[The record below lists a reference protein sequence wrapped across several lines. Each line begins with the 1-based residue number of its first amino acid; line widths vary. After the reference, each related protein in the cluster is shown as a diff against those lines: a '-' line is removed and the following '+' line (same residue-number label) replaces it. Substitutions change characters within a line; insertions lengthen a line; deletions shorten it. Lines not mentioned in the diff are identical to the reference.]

1 MEIQTGLYKSDVNR
15 LLTVLNHEEPDRLPH
30 IELWV
35 TSQDVYEYI
44 LERKL
49 DYTIG
54 DAAEG
59 GQSIT
64 PQDDV
69 EFARRLG
76 QDAVLCNF
84 NWRPNNVF
92 ELAEDGTR
100 HYVDGTIKSMADL
113 ENLDPPPSLDEQLRH
128 LELYLTAAQGTG
140 VGIIANLTS
149 FFDSAMLAIG
159 MTDSLYMFYDNRP
172 LLDKLMDILVEHQE
186 KVMRAICDQFGDE
199 IAFVMINDDIGHN
212 SGLMVHPRMFMEMFP
227 ERMKRLI
234 APAKDIGKLVL
245 MHTDGK
251 LDNILPILYDVG
263 IDINHPIEPES
274 NDIVE
279 VKRKWQGKMALI
291 GNVHTPLLAYGS
303 IEEID
308 RLVQEY
314 CVKLAPGGGYVLG
327 SSTSI
332 MDGIPPQNFAAMIE
346 AVHRYGRYG
355 SLGQA

>member
-1 MEIQTGLYKSDVNR
+1 M
-15 LLTVLNHEEPDRLPH
+15 
-30 IELWV
+30 
-35 TSQDVYEYI
+35 
-44 LERKL
+44 
-49 DYTIG
+49 
-54 DAAEG
+54 
-59 GQSIT
+59 
-64 PQDDV
+64 
-69 EFARRLG
+69 
-76 QDAVLCNF
+76 LCNF

-100 HYVDGTIKSMADL
+100 HYVDGTIKSLADL
-113 ENLDPPPSLDEQLRH
+113 DDLDPPPLLDDQLRH
-128 LELYLTAAQGTG
+128 LELYLSAAQGTG

-172 LLDKLMDILVEHQE
+172 LLDKLMDILVGHQE
-186 KVMRAICDQFGDE
+186 KVMRAVCEQFGDE
-199 IAFVMINDDIGHN
+199 IAFVMVNDDIGHN

-251 LDNILPILYDVG
+251 LDNILPILHDVG
-263 IDINHPIEPES
+263 IDVNHPIEPES

-279 VKRKWQGKMALI
+279 VKRQWQGKMALI

-303 IEEID
+303 IEEIE
-308 RLVQEY
+308 RQVQEY

-327 SSTSI
+327 I
-332 MDGIPPQNFAAMIE
+332 FYQHHGRHPPAEFC
-346 AVHRYGRYG
+346 RYG
-355 SLGQA
+355 